1 MYFIIKFV
9 RNTTSTTINYFQVQ
23 EVANELTN
31 ISYMECSSRRLEG
44 VNVVFDKAV
53 NIALAINNTKKPKRK
68 YCILL

>member
-1 MYFIIKFV
+1 MDLSGHTNLNI
-9 RNTTSTTINYFQVQ
+9 INYLQVQ

-53 NIALAINNTKKPKRK
+53 YIALAINNTKKPKRK
-68 YCILL
+68 YCVLL